1 MHISLNVNNPHVS
14 TKRERVTERSRGAIS
29 FISRSATMKKLRRQ
43 EEMRE
48 RKIEGPSTLPD
59 KRERES
65 DKLIKNSNHLRQF
78 CEDRLCFETFQGSF
92 AKNIF
97 KMFTIFIKL
106 SLLYKQR

>member
-1 MHISLNVNNPHVS
+1 
-14 TKRERVTERSRGAIS
+14 
-29 FISRSATMKKLRRQ
+29 
-43 EEMRE
+43 MRE
-48 RKIEGPSTLPD
+48 WKIEGPSTLPD

-106 SLLYKQR
+106 SLLYKQRWFFYNRCKYCVIKKRVFSSHNTLFTKLKNL